1 MRFIVVLIVFF
12 FSFQFCLFLHL
23 LRREHQDGR
32 NGCHRAEGEQQEGQG
47 PQEEGGLIQVRAED
61 SRAVRVEFVK
71 NFQVVEEDSSAA
83 RILGS
88 GRKMLQTIVADE
100 SVGNSFYYGDENE
113 KMVVFSLKVD
123 FSFLTESSQKTDNS

>member
-61 SRAVRVEFVK
+61 SWAVRMEFVK

-83 RILGS
+83 RILGP
-88 GRKMLQTIVADE
+88 GRKMCLTIVVVE
-100 SVGNSFYYGDENE
+100 SVGNSFYYSDKN
-113 KMVVFSLKVD
+113 
-123 FSFLTESSQKTDNS
+123 